1 MIGRSSKMKKIELKS
16 IKHCE
21 WASQET
27 NNYVANI
34 WVDGKKFAH
43 VKNDGHGGCD
53 LVIPYKPFTHED
65 VNELNQWCKDNLPK
79 HTSNGVT
86 RDDGSHYEFETD
98 LEWHCAD
105 LLSDWLI
112 RKDYKR
118 LTRTKILYYEEGVEG
133 VYEMGFKNIRKLTEP
148 HFLHVKTHYPDRI
161 VLNTMPEDQAIA
173 IFKGAVK

>member
-1 MIGRSSKMKKIELKS
+1 MKKIELKS
-16 IKHCE
+16 IKHSE
-21 WASQET
+21 WGSQET

-53 LVIPYKPFTHED
+53 LVIPYKPYTHQD
-65 VNELNQWCKDNLPK
+65 VANLNQWCKDNYP
-79 HTSNGVT
+79 SE
-86 RDDGSHYEFETD
+86 EFHGMTIEHD
-98 LEWHCAD
+98 LEYVCDD
-105 LLSDWLI
+105 LLPDWLI

-148 HFLHVKTHYPDRI
+148 HFLMVKTHYPDRI